1 MFAERRLLA
10 LKKPLCRPV
19 GVGGADHKVVE
30 LLIRA
35 VYTFKNTLFF
45 KVGCGLFQDPFS
57 KGRVFLNV

>member
-35 VYTFKNTLFF
+35 VYTFKNTLP
-45 KVGCGLFQDPFS
+45 LL
-57 KGRVFLNV
+57 KGSWKRPQPTLKNRVFLNV